1 MPSHCER
8 LLGRGSKDKNE
19 KNKNEDKE
27 IAELPNI
34 ENSNEISIFPNPSN
48 GSFNVEALNAISE
61 NVLIE
66 VFDMLG
72 SRCYSKEQAGFK
84 QIQIS
89 LENVNKGVFFVKVT
103 SANKSLSTKLIIH

>member
-1 MPSHCER
+1 M
-8 LLGRGSKDKNE
+8 GGGSKDKNE
-19 KNKNEDKE
+19 KNKNEQKE

-34 ENSNEISIFPNPSN
+34 ENSNEISVFPNPSN
-48 GSFNVEALNAISE
+48 GSFNVETLNAISG

-84 QIQIS
+84 QLQNN
-89 LENVNKGVFFVKVT
+89 LENK
-103 SANKSLSTKLIIH
+103 